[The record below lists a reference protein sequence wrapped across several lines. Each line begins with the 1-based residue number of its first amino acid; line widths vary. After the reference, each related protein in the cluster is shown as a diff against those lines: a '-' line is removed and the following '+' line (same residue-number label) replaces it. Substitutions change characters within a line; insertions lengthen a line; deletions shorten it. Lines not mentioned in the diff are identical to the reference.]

1 MASAITPEMAQA
13 RSRFDVV
20 YAGLVQG
27 LLENHILQPRANQ
40 MLRPIDPQE
49 YMDLIC
55 NNQAKRDCITME
67 NHKFLKCIP
76 FPLTDNSHIMIEPT
90 KIYNISPQI
99 RSAIFEALKE
109 LLMLATFGPE
119 LTGVARNVQ
128 ENEKRQQQAVYAAH
142 VASTSATEAGSNENS
157 GEGMDGSSYFT
168 QFASKLLPPE
178 IMDEF
183 VKNIAKIAEQDIA
196 EGKYSAPS
204 TDESSDPMQMINMI
218 TQLVSNPKMT
228 QLFEET
234 QAKCPVENDV
244 DQQSSNEML
253 QKLTQDMLKK
263 ISPTDSSSVAMAP
276 LLQMIMQ
283 QTGAGGNGG
292 AGPVDL
298 EEGPGM
304 MAKIMQTLQNQQA
317 NGKSA
322 DLQHTLAL
330 LSRDFTAPEPK
341 PIDDD
346 DLANMTPEEYA
357 RIQSMYQDQLQ
368 LE

>member
-1 MASAITPEMAQA
+1 MASSITSEMQQA
-13 RSRFDVV
+13 RTRFDVV

-27 LLENHILQPRANQ
+27 LLENHILQPRSNQ
-40 MLRPIDPQE
+40 MLRPISPQE
-49 YMDLIC
+49 YIDLIC
-55 NNQAKRDCITME
+55 NNQAKRDCITLE

-76 FPLTDNSHIMIEPT
+76 FPLTDNSQIMIEPSR
-90 KIYNISPQI
+90 IYNISPQI

-109 LLMLATFGPE
+109 LLVLATFGPE

-128 ENEKRQQQAVYAAH
+128 ENEKRQQQAAYAANIASST
-142 VASTSATEAGSNENS
+142 ASTNEEKS
-157 GEGMDGSSYFT
+157 GEEMDGSSYFT

-178 IMDEF
+178 VMDEF
-183 VKNIAKIAEQDIA
+183 VKSIGEIAQQDIA
-196 EGKYSAPS
+196 EGKYQAPG
-204 TDESSDPMQMINMI
+204 TNQEANPMEMINMI
-218 TQLVSNPKMT
+218 TQLVNNPRMT

-234 QAKCPVENDV
+234 QSKCPLGNSPEA
-244 DQQSSNEML
+244 DQQTSNEML
-253 QKLTQDMLKK
+253 QKLTQDMLQK
-263 ISPTDSSSVAMAP
+263 ISPKDRSSAAMAP
-276 LLQMIMQ
+276 LLQMVMQ
-283 QTGAGGNGG
+283 NAGGNDGG
-292 AGPVDL
+292 PMDL

-322 DLQHTLAL
+322 DLQHTLTL

-346 DLANMTPEEYA
+346 DLANISSEEYA
-357 RIQSMYQDQLQ
+357 RIQSMYHEQLQ